1 MSYHFIKSY
10 WVKYPMGGG
19 GEGLSTLF
27 NLKIALNLFFYYTSP
42 CNFFNACNSSMGLY
56 EHGTPVVEL
65 RKKLTF
71 IGISAPKCP

>member
-1 MSYHFIKSY
+1 MRFE
-10 WVKYPMGGG
+10 V
-19 GEGLSTLF
+19 LF
-27 NLKIALNLFFYYTSP
+27 SIEILKILFIYTLLFPPKKEKNLLKFEFFYYTSP